1 MAAMTDALYTNC
13 PLPPHPG
20 HIRLLRLH
28 PSSNPSAPLSGTIFA
43 TTFEASRSSYEALS
57 YCWGDDARPEIITL
71 HIRNEEPRPG
81 DSHTDQ
87 NTIPIQLPITR
98 SLAEALADFRFPSSD
113 RLLWADA
120 LCINQAHNGEKSIQV
135 RQMYDV
141 YANSR
146 RTLVYLGRGD
156 SEGMQAAIAH
166 RDYLRAVNAGG
177 EISADSLQAAD
188 KGTLVTWDPV
198 VGVVR
203 NGKGAPAR
211 VAGEPGCLDYRTVAA
226 LADTK
231 TDVLFAHQP
240 DIVNSWRCIL
250 ERPWT
255 TRAWTTQEFVAG
267 PEVLLQLGQGE
278 VTLTLDDLFNLS
290 RYMGYY
296 DIWGVSEPS
305 STRGTGP
312 KVGGP
317 SGAYLPFVTKEI
329 VARKVFWMI
338 RLKLRVREWGEAMS
352 IGQVLGLLRGISST
366 TVLNTR
372 DARDVLWSLLA
383 LSRNSAVPELQPNYD
398 LSINEVYR
406 RFSIHIA
413 TAEAFHSSV
422 LLRVP
427 LQMQAG
433 TPSWRLSEA
442 IEDSK
447 STRFYYEQG
456 PRGRDGIWATVNK
469 QGTELTVSG
478 ALVDKIDRLV
488 EPRDIDPQLIAD
500 EFCSAL
506 WSVSTTYS
514 ITQEA
519 ASWPGVF
526 VLPDESPDGAA
537 FKLFRGITSSWVTEG
552 LFGGCPPVF
561 NASWE
566 QYAHLWYLA
575 KLSCVS
581 CTSPTLAG
589 AISGKHSLTTPDGLN
604 LTDFD
609 FFKLVRSKGWPMDM
623 VRHYLDPD
631 DSEPSELPVPARL
644 ASKEMCVAALDTF
657 GLTAVPHCFKFM
669 PYWQGKAVGM
679 TSRGHLCNVDKEA
692 RVGDWIAMTAHHPTA
707 LVLREAP
714 GGAYSLVGQA
724 YAHGLMEGMEMYGYV
739 VEEIRLC

>member
-1 MAAMTDALYTNC
+1 MTDALYTKC

-28 PSSNPSAPLSGTIFA
+28 PSSDPLAPLSGTIFA
-43 TTFEASRSSYEALS
+43 TTFDASRASYEALS

-71 HIRNEEPRPG
+71 HVRNEEPRPG

-98 SLAEALADFRFPSSD
+98 SLAEALADIRFPSSD

-120 LCINQAHNGEKSIQV
+120 LCIDQAHNGEKSVQV
-135 RQMYDV
+135 RQMYDI

-146 RTLVYLGRGD
+146 RTLVYLGRAGAQD
-156 SEGMQAAIAH
+156 MQAAIAH
-166 RDYLRAVNAGG
+166 RDYLRAVDAGS
-177 EISADSLQAAD
+177 ETLADSLQAAD
-188 KGTLVTWDPV
+188 AGTLVTWDPA

-203 NGKGAPAR
+203 AGKGEAAR
-211 VAGEPGCLDYRTVAA
+211 DCLDFRTTAT
-226 LADTK
+226 LPDTK
-231 TDVLFAHQP
+231 ADLLFAHQP

-250 ERPWT
+250 ECPWT

-267 PEVLLQLGQGE
+267 PDVLMQLGQGE
-278 VTLTLDDLFNLS
+278 VTLRLDDLFNLS

-296 DIWGVSEPS
+296 DLWGVSELS
-305 STRGTGP
+305 SAGGTGP
-312 KVGGP
+312 KIGGP
-317 SGAYLPFVTKEI
+317 SGAYLPFLTTGI

-352 IGQVLGLLRGISST
+352 IGHVLGLLRGISST

-383 LSRNSAVPELQPNYD
+383 LSRNRAVPELQPNYD
-398 LSINEVYR
+398 LSVNEVYR

-413 TAEAFHSSV
+413 TAEAFHSSM

-447 STRFYYEQG
+447 STRFYYEQR
-456 PRGRDGIWATVNK
+456 PRDRNGIWATANK

-488 EPRDIDPQLIAD
+488 EPSDIDPQLIAD
-500 EFCSAL
+500 EFCASL
-506 WSVSTTYS
+506 WAVTATYGM
-514 ITQEA
+514 TQEA

-537 FKLFRGITSSWVTEG
+537 FKLFRGITQSWVTDG
-552 LFGGCPPVF
+552 LFRNCPPVF

-566 QYAHLWYLA
+566 QYAHLWFLA

-581 CTSPTLAG
+581 RTSPTLAG
-589 AISGKHSLTTPDGLN
+589 ATSGKHSLTTPDDLN
-604 LTDFD
+604 LTNFD
-609 FFKLVRSKGWPMDM
+609 FFKLVRSKGWPLDM

-631 DSEPSELPVPARL
+631 DSEPSELPVPTHL
-644 ASKEMCVAALDTF
+644 TSKEACIAALDKF
-657 GLTAVPHCFKFM
+657 GLTAVAHCFKFL
-669 PYWQGKAVGM
+669 PYWQGKAAGM

-692 RVGDWIAMTAHHPTA
+692 RVGDWIAMTAYHPTA
-707 LVLREAP
+707 LVLRAGP
-714 GGAYSLVGQA
+714 GGAFSLVGQA
-724 YAHGLMEGMEMYGYV
+724 YAHGLMEGMEMYGD
-739 VEEIRLC
+739 VEDEIRLC